1 MAVNDFSKLAKRLTQ
16 SAIIVST
23 VERILSI
30 KSGKKS
36 GKVDERNSSTK
47 KNWSY
52 NFIKGGN

>member
-47 KNWSY
+47 K
-52 NFIKGGN
+52 IGAIIL